1 MQVVRL
7 AHETDFP
14 GWRQAARELRGR
26 GIGPDAVVWTV
37 DGAAGPFA
45 AANEDAAPLRP
56 PAAFSVPKAFL
67 DLAERAILHR
77 SDERFDLLYRLLWRL
92 QGAPELL
99 AAAGG
104 ADVARAR
111 ELAEAVGRAA
121 HQMKAFVRFRP
132 VGSEPGAAQVAW
144 FAPAHRVACAVAPF
158 FARRRAATPFSIL
171 TPDVCVHWD
180 TRALAYSAGLD
191 PADAPREDALAAW
204 WRVHRGNS
212 GGAAP

>member
-56 PAAFSVPKAFL
+56 PAVFSVPKAFL
-67 DLAERAILHR
+67 ELAERAILHR

-92 QGAPELL
+92 QSAPELL
-99 AAAGG
+99 AAAGD

-111 ELAEAVGRAA
+111 ELAEAGGPAGPPKKGLLRLPPGRAPPRA
-121 HQMKAFVRFRP
+121 GPGALVAPPPPRGGGGGAVFRP
-132 VGSEPGAAQVAW
+132 G
-144 FAPAHRVACAVAPF
+144 
-158 FARRRAATPFSIL
+158 
-171 TPDVCVHWD
+171 
-180 TRALAYSAGLD
+180 
-191 PADAPREDALAAW
+191 
-204 WRVHRGNS
+204 
-212 GGAAP
+212 